1 MLWRRH
7 FDATGDFMD
16 YKLIALD
23 IDGTLTNSNKEIT
36 PRTRYALLEAQQM
49 GKKIILASGRHPIGI
64 YPIARNLLLDRYG
77 GFIMAFNGG
86 KIINCATGETVVSKM
101 FPLEYLSDIVGVLKD
116 SNLTINTY
124 DDKNIISD
132 SKVNDYTYIERDIIK
147 TDMIVVDDFLSSVK
161 FNINKI
167 LLAGEPDEID
177 KYNDILSK
185 RYDGLLDVYKSA
197 PYFLE
202 IMPFGVT
209 KGSMLPILLQR
220 MGLMREEL
228 VAFGDNYNDMTMIG
242 YAGLGVA
249 MGNGENDVKRIADY
263 VCESND
269 GDGVA
274 KTLEKFVLRR

>member
-1 MLWRRH
+1 M
-7 FDATGDFMD
+7 MIYCYCEKVEIMN

-23 IDGTLTNSNKEIT
+23 IDGTLTNSKKEIT
-36 PRTRYALLEAQQM
+36 PATRYALLEAQNR

-64 YPIARNLLLDRYG
+64 LNIAKELMLDRND

-86 KIINCATGETVVSKM
+86 KIINCTTGETVVSKL
-101 FPLEYLSDIVGVLKD
+101 FPAEYLPDIVSVLKE
-116 SNLTINTY
+116 SNITINTY

-132 SKVNDYTYIERDIIK
+132 TKVNDYTFVERDILK
-147 TDMIVVDDFLSSVK
+147 TEMIIAEDFVSAVK
-161 FNINKI
+161 FDINKI

-177 KYNDILSK
+177 KYEKILAM

-209 KGSMLPILLQR
+209 KGSMLPLLLEKL
-220 MGLMREEL
+220 GVLREEL
-228 VAFGDNYNDMTMIG
+228 ATFGDNYNDMTMIG
-242 YAGLGVA
+242 YAGFGVA
-249 MGNGENDVKRIADY
+249 MGNAVDDVKKIADY

-269 GDGVA
+269 SDGVA
-274 KTLEKFVLRR
+274 KTFEKYIL